1 MITARVCDIILM
13 NDHERYTGPDSL
25 GTILWDYIGDMV
37 PIYNKCTNCSSAK
50 PAYKGGRYPL
60 PGEIVK
66 LELFPSK
73 YYNDTFVGE
82 KGQEIWYYYPPVAV
96 NSVPD
101 YNGVPTRINPDT
113 GTYYIGKI
121 FEEKDNIRPLLPYE
135 GDVLF
140 EGRFGNSIRFGSTIP
155 NNPWGLKGDK
165 GDPITII
172 RNGQK
177 YINTSLD
184 DHGNPVLEHIHKDDS
199 SIYLCSGQQLTQFEP
214 ASSHDL
220 SYEKLEPNQSD
231 NSNLKEETELPNNDL
246 SADVEEEIELTT
258 VNDLPAQELQETN
271 PLEGVNPDIDDYDIA
286 LTETTTGGHWDDPII
301 VPSNLQIPSG
311 SVDKMN
317 EPVIT

>member
-25 GTILWDYIGDMV
+25 GTILWDPVEDMT
-37 PIYNKCTNCSSAK
+37 PIFNKCTNCESAK

-60 PGEIVK
+60 PGEIVN
-66 LELFPSK
+66 LVLYPSK
-73 YYNDTFVGE
+73 YYNETYVGE
-82 KGQEIWYYYPPVAV
+82 KGLEIWYYEPPIKV

-101 YNGVPTRINPDT
+101 YNGIPTRINPET
-113 GTYYIGKI
+113 GNYYIGRI
-121 FEEKDNIRPLLPYE
+121 YEEQDNIRPLLPYE

-177 YINTSLD
+177 YVNTEMD
-184 DHGNPVLEHIHKDDS
+184 NHGNPILEHIHQDGS
-199 SIYLCSGQQLTQFEP
+199 SIYLCSGQQLTQFVP
-214 ASSHDL
+214 ASTHDL
-220 SYEKLEPNQSD
+220 SYEKLEPGQADS
-231 NSNLKEETELPNNDL
+231 SNLQEETELPNNEL

-271 PLEGVNPDIDDYDIA
+271 PLDGVNPEVDDYDIA
-286 LTETTTGGHWDDPII
+286 TTETTTGGHWDDPIVI
-301 VPSNLQIPSG
+301 SSNLQIPSG
-311 SVDKMN
+311 SADKMN
-317 EPVIT
+317 EPVI